1 MPLKCV
7 AIDDELPALQ
17 LMQKYITDHPQLQ
30 LLQQFTDAVSASE
43 YLKTAAVDLLF
54 VDINMP
60 DITGLDLVR
69 SLSNPPM
76 IIFTTAYKKFA
87 IDGFEL
93 NAIDYLLKPISFER
107 FSKAV
112 QKAADY
118 HQYKS
123 KPATTAEEALM
134 VFSEYQLVK
143 INCSTI
149 EYIESLDDYIRI
161 NISNDKPVMTL
172 MTLKAVL
179 EKLPSTQF
187 KRIHRSY
194 IVNMEK
200 IRSVA
205 NRKIK
210 LLSGAELPV
219 SESYLDVLKAWK
231 QS

>member
-17 LMQKYITDHPQLQ
+17 LMQKYIADHPQLQ
-30 LLQQFTDAVSASE
+30 LVQTFTDAVSASE
-43 YLKTAAVDLLF
+43 YLKQTAIDLLF

-69 SLSNPPM
+69 SLSHPPM

-93 NAIDYLLKPISFER
+93 DAVDYLLKPISFER
-107 FSKAV
+107 FAKAV

-118 HQYKS
+118 FQYKS
-123 KPATTAEEALM
+123 KTVATEEEVLM

-161 NISNDKPVMTL
+161 HCNNGKPVMTL
-172 MTLKAVL
+172 MTLKAVM
-179 EKLPSTQF
+179 EKLPAAF

-194 IVNMEK
+194 IVNSGK
-200 IRSVA
+200 IKSA
-205 NRKIK
+205 SNRKLK
-210 LLSGAELPV
+210 LEAGTELPV
-219 SESYLDVLKAWK
+219 SESYIDVIKEWK
-231 QS
+231 QI

>member
-1 MPLKCV
+1 MSLKCV

-17 LMQKYITDHPQLQ
+17 LMQKYITEHPQLQ

-43 YLKTAAVDLLF
+43 YLKTAAIDLLF

-69 SLSNPPM
+69 SLSHPPM

-123 KPATTAEEALM
+123 KSATATEEALM

-161 NISNDKPVMTL
+161 NLSNDKPVMTL

-179 EKLPSTQF
+179 EKIPSTQF

>member
-17 LMQKYITDHPQLQ
+17 LMQKYIADHPQLQ
-30 LLQQFTDAVSASE
+30 LVQTFTDAVSASE
-43 YLKTAAVDLLF
+43 YLKQTAIDLLF

-69 SLSNPPM
+69 SLSHPPM

-93 NAIDYLLKPISFER
+93 DAVDYLLKPISFER
-107 FSKAV
+107 FAKAV

-118 HQYKS
+118 FQYKS
-123 KPATTAEEALM
+123 KAVATEEEVLM

-161 NISNDKPVMTL
+161 HCNNGKPVMTL
-172 MTLKAVL
+172 MTLKAVM
-179 EKLPSTQF
+179 EKLPAAF

-194 IVNMEK
+194 IVNSGK
-200 IRSVA
+200 IKSA
-205 NRKIK
+205 SNRKLK
-210 LLSGAELPV
+210 LEAGTELPV
-219 SESYLDVLKAWK
+219 SESYIDVIKEWK
-231 QS
+231 QI

>member
-17 LMQKYITDHPQLQ
+17 LMQKYIGDHPQLQ
-30 LLQQFTDAVSASE
+30 LLQTFTDAVSASE
-43 YLKTAAVDLLF
+43 YLKHSSIDLLF

-60 DITGLDLVR
+60 DITGIDLVR
-69 SLSNPPM
+69 SLTHPPI

-93 NAIDYLLKPISFER
+93 DALDYLLKPFSFER

-118 HQYKS
+118 HHYKI
-123 KPATTAEEALM
+123 KPADVSDEVLM

-161 NISNDKPVMTL
+161 HISNEKPVMTL
-172 MTLKAVL
+172 MTLKSVL
-179 EKLPSTQF
+179 EKLPASF

-194 IVNMEK
+194 IVNSSK
-200 IRSVA
+200 IRSAV
-205 NRKIK
+205 NRKLK
-210 LLSGAELPV
+210 LASGIELPV
-219 SESYLDVLKAWK
+219 SESYLDVIKEWK
-231 QS
+231 QI

>member
-1 MPLKCV
+1 MSLKCV
-7 AIDDELPALQ
+7 AIDDELPALELIQKYISDHPHLQ
-17 LMQKYITDHPQLQ
+17 LMQTY
-30 LLQQFTDAVSASE
+30 TDAVSASE
-43 YLKTAAVDLLF
+43 YLKTASVDLLF

-69 SLSNPPM
+69 SLSKRPM

-118 HQYKS
+118 HQYKT
-123 KPATTAEEALM
+123 KPATSTEEALM

-187 KRIHRSY
+187 KRMHRSY

-219 SESYLDVLKAWK
+219 SETYLDVLQAWK
-231 QS
+231 RS

>member
-17 LMQKYITDHPQLQ
+17 LMQKYIADHPQLQ
-30 LLQQFTDAVSASE
+30 LLQTFTDAVSASE
-43 YLKTAAVDLLF
+43 YLKHTRIDLLF

-69 SLSNPPM
+69 SLTHPPM
-76 IIFTTAYKKFA
+76 IVFTTAYKKFA

-93 NAIDYLLKPISFER
+93 DAVDYLLKPISFER

-118 HQYKS
+118 YNYKS
-123 KPATTAEEALM
+123 KPAVAAEEVLM
-134 VFSEYQLVK
+134 VFSEYQLIK
-143 INCSTI
+143 INCSNI

-161 NISNDKPVMTL
+161 HSSNTKPVMTL

-179 EKLPSTQF
+179 DKLPLTF

-194 IVNMEK
+194 IVNSSK
-200 IRSVA
+200 IKSAV
-205 NRKIK
+205 NRKLK
-210 LLSGAELPV
+210 LTSDVELPV
-219 SESYLDVLKAWK
+219 SETYIDVIKEWK
-231 QS
+231 QA

>member
-1 MPLKCV
+1 MSLKCV

-17 LMQKYITDHPQLQ
+17 LMQKYIADHPQLQ
-30 LLQQFTDAVSASE
+30 LQQSFTDAVSASE
-43 YLKTAAVDLLF
+43 YLKTANVDLLF

-69 SLSNPPM
+69 SLSDPPM

-93 NAIDYLLKPISFER
+93 NAVDYLLKPISFER

-123 KPATTAEEALM
+123 KPATTAEETLM

-161 NISNDKPVMTL
+161 NITNDKPVMTL

-219 SESYLDVLKAWK
+219 SETYLDVLKSWK

>member
-1 MPLKCV
+1 MSLKCV

-17 LMQKYITDHPQLQ
+17 LMQKYIADHPQLQ

-43 YLKTAAVDLLF
+43 YLKTAAIDLLF
-54 VDINMP
+54 IDINMP

-112 QKAADY
+112 QKATDY
-118 HQYKS
+118 HQYKI
-123 KPATTAEEALM
+123 KPATNTEEVLM

-143 INCSTI
+143 INCGTI

-161 NISNDKPVMTL
+161 NLSNDKPVMTL

-179 EKLPSTQF
+179 EKLPPTQF

-200 IRSVA
+200 LRSVA

-219 SESYLDVLKAWK
+219 SESYLDVLKTWK

>member
-1 MPLKCV
+1 MSLKCV

-17 LMQKYITDHPQLQ
+17 LMQKYIADHPQLQ
-30 LLQQFTDAVSASE
+30 LLQTFTDAISASE
-43 YLKTAAVDLLF
+43 YLKTAVVDLLF

-69 SLSNPPM
+69 SLIDPPM

-112 QKAADY
+112 QKANDY

-123 KPATTAEEALM
+123 KPPTAAEEVLM

-161 NISNDKPVMTL
+161 NLSNDKPVMTL
-172 MTLKAVL
+172 MTLKAVI
-179 EKLPSTQF
+179 EKLSSTQF

-205 NRKIK
+205 NRKVR
-210 LLSGAELPV
+210 LLSGTELPV
-219 SESYLDVLKAWK
+219 SETYLDVLKSWK

>member
-30 LLQQFTDAVSASE
+30 LLQTFTDAVSASE
-43 YLKTAAVDLLF
+43 YLKQSSIDLLF

-69 SLSNPPM
+69 SLTHPPM
-76 IIFTTAYKKFA
+76 IVFTTAYKKFA

-93 NAIDYLLKPISFER
+93 DAVDYLLKPISFER

-118 HQYKS
+118 HQYKN
-123 KPATTAEEALM
+123 KPADVSDEVLM

-161 NISNDKPVMTL
+161 HISNAKPVMTL

-179 EKLPSTQF
+179 EKLPASF

-194 IVNMEK
+194 IVNSSK
-200 IRSVA
+200 IRSAV
-205 NRKIK
+205 NRKLK
-210 LLSGAELPV
+210 LASGTELPV
-219 SESYLDVLKAWK
+219 SESYLDVIKEWK
-231 QS
+231 QV

>member
-1 MPLKCV
+1 MSLKCV

-17 LMQKYITDHPQLQ
+17 LMQKYIADHPQLQ
-30 LLQQFTDAVSASE
+30 LTQSFTDAISASE

-69 SLSNPPM
+69 SLNDPPM

-93 NAIDYLLKPISFER
+93 NAVDYLLKPISFER

-118 HQYKS
+118 HQYKNKAAS
-123 KPATTAEEALM
+123 TTEETLM

-143 INCSTI
+143 INCNTI

-161 NISNDKPVMTL
+161 NLSNDKPVMTL

-205 NRKIK
+205 SRKIK
-210 LLSGAELPV
+210 LSSGAELPV
-219 SESYLDVLKAWK
+219 SESYLDVLKSWK

>member
-1 MPLKCV
+1 MSLKCV

-17 LMQKYITDHPQLQ
+17 LMQKYITDHRQLQ
-30 LLQQFTDAVSASE
+30 LIQTFTDAVSASE
-43 YLKTAAVDLLF
+43 YLKTATVDLLF

-69 SLSNPPM
+69 SLSDPPM

-123 KPATTAEEALM
+123 KPATNTEEALM

-161 NISNDKPVMTL
+161 NISNNKPVMTL
-172 MTLKAVL
+172 MRLKAVL

-219 SESYLDVLKAWK
+219 SESYLDVLKSWK

>member
-1 MPLKCV
+1 MLLKCV

-17 LMQKYITDHPQLQ
+17 LMQKYIADHQQLQ
-30 LLQQFTDAVSASE
+30 LLQTFTDAVSASE
-43 YLKTAAVDLLF
+43 YLKTATVDLLF

-69 SLSNPPM
+69 SLSEPPM

-93 NAIDYLLKPISFER
+93 NAVDYLLKPISFER

-118 HQYKS
+118 HQYKN
-123 KPATTAEEALM
+123 KPGASSEEALM

-143 INCSTI
+143 INCSSI

-161 NISNDKPVMTL
+161 NLSNDKPVMTL

-179 EKLPSTQF
+179 EKIPSLQF

-194 IVNMEK
+194 IVNTEK

-210 LLSGAELPV
+210 LSSGTELPV
-219 SESYLDVLKAWK
+219 SETYLDVLKSWK

>member
-1 MPLKCV
+1 MSLKCV

-17 LMQKYITDHPQLQ
+17 LMQKYIADHPQLQ

-43 YLKTAAVDLLF
+43 YLKTSAVDLLF

-93 NAIDYLLKPISFER
+93 NAVDYLLKPISFER

-123 KPATTAEEALM
+123 KPATNTEEALM

-161 NISNDKPVMTL
+161 NLSNDKPVMTL

>member
-17 LMQKYITDHPQLQ
+17 LLQKYIGDHVQLQ
-30 LLQQFTDAVSASE
+30 LQQTFTDAVSASE
-43 YLKTAAVDLLF
+43 YLKHTTTDLLF

-69 SLSNPPM
+69 SLTNPPM

-93 NAIDYLLKPISFER
+93 DAVDYLLKPISFER

-118 HQYKS
+118 QQYKN
-123 KPATTAEEALM
+123 KPADSSEEVLM

-161 NISNDKPVMTL
+161 HISNGKPVMTL

-179 EKLPSTQF
+179 EKLPASF
-187 KRIHRSY
+187 KRIHRGY
-194 IVNMEK
+194 IVNSSK
-200 IRSVA
+200 IRSA
-205 NRKIK
+205 LNRKLK
-210 LLSGAELPV
+210 LESGTELPV
-219 SESYLDVLKAWK
+219 SESYSNVIKEWK
-231 QS
+231 KL

>member
-17 LMQKYITDHPQLQ
+17 LMQKYIGDHPQLQ
-30 LLQQFTDAVSASE
+30 LLQTFTDAVSASE
-43 YLKTAAVDLLF
+43 YLKHRSIDLLF

-69 SLSNPPM
+69 SLTHPPM
-76 IIFTTAYKKFA
+76 IVFTTAYKKFA

-93 NAIDYLLKPISFER
+93 DAVDYLLKPISFER

-118 HQYKS
+118 HQYKN
-123 KPATTAEEALM
+123 KPTDVSDEVLM

-161 NISNDKPVMTL
+161 HISNAKPVMTL

-179 EKLPSTQF
+179 EKLPASF

-194 IVNMEK
+194 IVNSSK
-200 IRSVA
+200 IRSAV
-205 NRKIK
+205 NRKLK
-210 LLSGAELPV
+210 LASGTELPV
-219 SESYLDVLKAWK
+219 SESYLDVIKEWK
-231 QS
+231 QV

>member
-17 LMQKYITDHPQLQ
+17 LMQKYIGDHPKLHLVQL
-30 LLQQFTDAVSASE
+30 FTDAVSASE
-43 YLKTAAVDLLF
+43 YLKTATVDLLF

-69 SLSNPPM
+69 SLTHPPM

-93 NAIDYLLKPISFER
+93 DAVDYLLKPISFER

-118 HQYKS
+118 YNYKS
-123 KPATTAEEALM
+123 KPVAAAEEVLM

-161 NISNDKPVMTL
+161 HCNNGKSVMTL
-172 MTLKAVL
+172 LTLKAVM
-179 EKLPSTQF
+179 EKLPASF

-194 IVNMEK
+194 IVNSTK
-200 IRSVA
+200 IKSAV
-205 NRKIK
+205 NRKLK
-210 LLSGAELPV
+210 LESGIELPV
-219 SESYLDVLKAWK
+219 SESYIDVIKEWK
-231 QS
+231 QA